1 LRRPPP
7 RHKQEQASEAD
18 MQFLKTLF
26 WVVLTVILVLWAKA
40 NWFNV
45 PLKLWGGLIADVKL
59 PVLLF
64 VAFFIGFLPTL
75 LLHRARIWS
84 LKRRIEPTTVT
95 SVPVTP
101 AASPA
106 SPAPAP
112 AKAEERVATDSK
124 AWPTP

>member
-1 LRRPPP
+1 
-7 RHKQEQASEAD
+7 

-64 VAFFIGFLPTL
+64 VFFFIGFLPTL
-75 LLHRARIWS
+75 LVHYARTWS
-84 LKRRIEPTTVT
+84 LKRRMEPVTVA
-95 SVPVTP
+95 SVP
-101 AASPA
+101 AAPIASPPSPA
-106 SPAPAP
+106 SPPPPA
-112 AKAEERVATDSK
+112 AEAEERVATDSK

>member
-1 LRRPPP
+1 
-7 RHKQEQASEAD
+7 

-64 VAFFIGFLPTL
+64 TAFFLGFLPTL
-75 LLHRARIWS
+75 IVHRARLWS
-84 LKRRIEPTTVT
+84 LKRRME
-95 SVPVTP
+95 PVTVVSIP
-101 AASPA
+101 AAPVAAPA
-106 SPAPAP
+106 SAPAP
-112 AKAEERVATDSK
+112 EAEAPAAGEERVATDSK
-124 AWPTP
+124 AWPAS